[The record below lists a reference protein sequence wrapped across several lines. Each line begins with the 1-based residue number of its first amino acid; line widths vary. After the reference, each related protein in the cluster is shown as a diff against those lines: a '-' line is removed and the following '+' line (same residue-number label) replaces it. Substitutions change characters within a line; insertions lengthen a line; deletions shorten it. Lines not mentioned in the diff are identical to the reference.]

1 MSQSSAPTIAP
12 DSLPELLRI
21 MDVATALRRE
31 REVAAA
37 HLDLD
42 AVKASLRQRLRATAD
57 AMGDAVSDAEIEV
70 AIDRYFA
77 TQHEFKEPP
86 PGLQT
91 TLAHLYV
98 RRRGLAWASAA
109 VFAVLLG
116 MWALF
121 VWPSGP
127 LSSASRQARAER
139 EIQRLRSEREAAE
152 QAAAARRA
160 AEAKAAAER
169 AAAAE
174 AKAAEALALA
184 WRNAQRD
191 HTAILALA
199 QEPDARTQA
208 DGLHR
213 ETEAAHTQAD
223 LAGTRAGAAK
233 LAELR
238 SALEVEFELRIVS
251 REGQR
256 SGIDAYYTDASGTR
270 VSGYYVIVEA
280 VTKDGSVLTRS
291 VRDAEDGRVRQVRK
305 WGEQV
310 PKAVYDRIANDKR
323 ADGVVDENV
332 FGRKRRGYL
341 AEDVILQD
349 ATRSA
354 PLTRGRQITT
364 KL

>member
-42 AVKASLRQRLRATAD
+42 TVKVSLRQRLRATAD

-77 TQHEFKEPP
+77 TQHEFQEPP

-91 TLAHLYV
+91 ALAHLYV
-98 RRRGLAWASAA
+98 RRRGLAWVTAGA
-109 VFAVLLG
+109 FALLLG

-127 LSSASRQARAER
+127 LSAASRQARHEREVARLRAER
-139 EIQRLRSEREAAE
+139 QAREEARAMHEAAE
-152 QAAAARRA
+152 T
-160 AEAKAAAER
+160 KAAAER

-174 AKAAEALALA
+174 AQAARALADA

-191 HTAILALA
+191 HAAIQALA
-199 QEPDARTQA
+199 QEAEARTQA
-208 DGLHR
+208 DGLRR
-213 ETEAAHTQAD
+213 EAEAAHGLTDPKGTQAAATK
-223 LAGTRAGAAK
+223 LGALRAT
-233 LAELR
+233 
-238 SALEVEFELRIVS
+238 LEEEFELRVVQS
-251 REGQR
+251 PK
-256 SGIDAYYTDASGTR
+256 SAVDAYYDDAKGTR
-270 VSGYYVIVEA
+270 VSGYYLLVEA
-280 VTKDGSVLTRS
+280 VTADGTVLPRS
-291 VRDAEDGRVRQVRK
+291 IRDAEDGRVRTVRK

-310 PKAVYDRIANDKR
+310 PASVYERINADKLQ
-323 ADGVVDENV
+323 DGVVDENV
-332 FGRKRRGYL
+332 FARKRRGFL
-341 AEDVILQD
+341 RDEVTLLNE
-349 ATRSA
+349 TRSA

-364 KL
+364 EL